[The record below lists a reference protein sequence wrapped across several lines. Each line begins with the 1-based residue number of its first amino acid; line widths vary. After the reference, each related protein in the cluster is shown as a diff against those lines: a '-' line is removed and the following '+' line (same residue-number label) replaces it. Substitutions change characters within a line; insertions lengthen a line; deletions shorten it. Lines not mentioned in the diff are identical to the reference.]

1 VPDLFSDVVAHEL
14 GLALGVAKRDDMILE
29 LVFVL
34 DEEGSDH
41 VMLGPCELSGL
52 EWFEFGFG
60 LGLSFHRIVVLLRSR
75 TGCIVR

>member
-1 VPDLFSDVVAHEL
+1 MPDLFGYVVAHEL

-29 LVFVL
+29 LVLVL

-52 EWFEFGFG
+52 EWFGFGFG
-60 LGLSFHRIVVLLRSR
+60 LRFSFHRIVTV
-75 TGCIVR
+75 G